1 MILFLQDCVV
11 LMSLLRDKN
20 IREIFDS
27 FKKMRVSFKI
37 ILLLFVLFIGVLSGG
52 YFVISQLKIFTNDAF
67 AINNIGVIRGLI
79 QRTTKNELS
88 NINTDQLIIGVDNT
102 FELLKT
108 HYLYKKNDN
117 YLIKNEIFNKFKDLE
132 DEWNQLKQL
141 YLKHRKFNTQ
151 SIEILSKSELC
162 WEKANLLAYIA
173 QKDSEEKLNI
183 YKRKIIMILSIIGI
197 FIISIIILVYKIIHN
212 RLELDVI
219 TDPMTKLYNRN
230 YFNKVMTEQIGIS
243 RRYNS
248 HFSLVLIDIDYFKNV
263 NDDFGHLI
271 GDKVLILLAKIL
283 NDNIRNVDYIFR
295 IGGEEFA
302 IIAPNTNLN
311 ESKQMAEKYRLLVS
325 ETNFNLGRKLTVS
338 MGVAEYSTDKTNEML
353 FKDADRALYQAKDAG
368 RNIVMTYPMTVQT

>member
-1 MILFLQDCVV
+1 
-11 LMSLLRDKN
+11 MSLLRDKN

-52 YFVISQLKIFTNDAF
+52 YFIISQLKIFTNDAF

-79 QRTTKNELS
+79 QRATKNELS

-102 FELLKT
+102 FELLKS

-117 YLIKNEIFNKFKDLE
+117 YLIKNEIFIKFKDLE